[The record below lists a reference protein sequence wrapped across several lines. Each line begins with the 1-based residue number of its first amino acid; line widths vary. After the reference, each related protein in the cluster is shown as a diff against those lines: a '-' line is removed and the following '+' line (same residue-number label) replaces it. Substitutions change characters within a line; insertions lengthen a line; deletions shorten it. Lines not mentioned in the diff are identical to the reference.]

1 MVENDQV
8 DIILVTK
15 MDRLHRSLRN
25 FLNMQDT
32 LDRHHCHWKAIWE
45 PSYDTTTPQGR
56 MVINMMMNLAQ
67 FEAENTSSRIKQ
79 VFAYKAQKGEVISG
93 SVTPGYS
100 IVDKHL
106 VPNEDA
112 DIVRRAFETFD
123 RTNSIAETVRTMAGT
138 GLPSTKAGMRYML
151 KREVYTGKAHGL
163 DNYCE
168 PIISQELFDRVQLA
182 LSRNIKSGQKRTF
195 LFSGLI
201 KCAECGYTYSAQAKK
216 SGKKDWLYYRCPKK
230 YNEVVKKCTN
240 KKIINES
247 TFERRLIGMLP
258 SMVVEQVEIPY
269 ETVTK
274 DVSASGTETQDRV
287 VQEGRNGIKELKYKV
302 KFQNDEEVERNLIS
316 ETVVR
321 EPREKIIQISTKIVS
336 RGGVSR
342 SAENLAASTNGA
354 TPEVRTMNA
363 SAYCSC
369 AACCGKTNGV
379 TSSGAIAQPN
389 HTIAAGPGLPIGTV
403 IYIPALAGQPNGG
416 WFRVEDRGGAISNNR
431 IDIFMGSHAAAL
443 QFGRRNLECY
453 VYYQ

>member
-1 MVENDQV
+1 MSYVSSDKQAKEGDSIPAQLDALNKYANERKYEIIGTFVDDGVSGTKSDRDELQKLLSLVEADKV
-8 DIILVTK
+8 DLIIFTK
-15 MDRLHRSLRN
+15 
-25 FLNMQDT
+25 
-32 LDRHHCHWKAIWE
+32 LDRWFRSIRHYINTQALLDAHGVNWTAIWE
-45 PSYDTTTPQGR
+45 PIYDTTTPQGR
-56 MVINMMMNLAQ
+56 LIVNQMMSIAQ

-230 YNEVVKKCTN
+230 YNEVVKRCTN

-258 SMVVEQVEIPY
+258 SMVVEQVEIHEEKQKPVISY
-269 ETVTK
+269 EKQKAALEKKIERLKVLFVNEEISLEEYRVDKATLMKQIEELAPVEPSEPPQAILALQGMDVKAIYEMLTK
-274 DVSASGTETQDRV
+274 EEKRRFWRGI
-287 VQEGRNGIKELKYKV
+287 IKE
-302 KFQNDEEVERNLIS
+302 I
-316 ETVVR
+316 
-321 EPREKIIQISTKIVS
+321 
-336 RGGVSR
+336 
-342 SAENLAASTNGA
+342 
-354 TPEVRTMNA
+354 
-363 SAYCSC
+363 
-369 AACCGKTNGV
+369 
-379 TSSGAIAQPN
+379 
-389 HTIAAGPGLPIGTV
+389 
-403 IYIPALAGQPNGG
+403 
-416 WFRVEDRGGAISNNR
+416 RVDHDGN
-431 IDIFMGSHAAAL
+431 IFYEFL
-443 QFGRRNLECY
+443 
-453 VYYQ
+453 

>member
-1 MVENDQV
+1 
-8 DIILVTK
+8 
-15 MDRLHRSLRN
+15 
-25 FLNMQDT
+25 
-32 LDRHHCHWKAIWE
+32 
-45 PSYDTTTPQGR
+45 

-163 DNYCE
+163 DDYCE

-230 YNEVVKKCTN
+230 YNDVVKKCTN

-258 SMVVEQVEIPY
+258 SMVVEQVEIHEEKQKPVISY
-269 ETVTK
+269 EKQKAALEKKIERLKVLFVDGEISLEEYRVDKATLMKQIEELAPVEPSEPPQAILALQGLNISEIYEMFTK
-274 DVSASGTETQDRV
+274 EEKRRFWRGI
-287 VQEGRNGIKELKYKV
+287 IKE
-302 KFQNDEEVERNLIS
+302 I
-316 ETVVR
+316 
-321 EPREKIIQISTKIVS
+321 
-336 RGGVSR
+336 
-342 SAENLAASTNGA
+342 
-354 TPEVRTMNA
+354 
-363 SAYCSC
+363 
-369 AACCGKTNGV
+369 
-379 TSSGAIAQPN
+379 
-389 HTIAAGPGLPIGTV
+389 
-403 IYIPALAGQPNGG
+403 
-416 WFRVEDRGGAISNNR
+416 RVDHDGN
-431 IDIFMGSHAAAL
+431 IFYDFL
-443 QFGRRNLECY
+443 
-453 VYYQ
+453 